1 MLKVKFVSL
10 MLCLTFLALCACG
23 SSPASNSGN
32 NGASAAE
39 AGASKEAQAAA
50 QDALGRLDRQ
60 TGGGGQSNASG
71 ANSSGSTSQKQPS
84 SSQTTASSS
93 TSQTS
98 NNNRTKPAWVDSV
111 DSVYDRS
118 QYIAAVGN
126 ASNRDMAEKN
136 ALANLTAI
144 FGQSIKADMTITNTY
159 QEAVKNGV
167 TTGWSDNTAM
177 QNTIKTSASID
188 SLVGAEIKEVWFDSK
203 SVYYAVA
210 VMEKAKTAQL
220 YNDMIKANQNMID
233 NLLKM
238 TPAEKNS
245 FEGYSRYQFAA
256 VVADINITY
265 GNLLQVIGSPI
276 SSGLVKGDTYRLE
289 AQNITKAIP
298 VRINVKNDKAGRIQG
313 AFAKAFSDI
322 GFRSGGTNS
331 RYVLNVDI
339 TITYPEF
346 PGNTNKFARMELSA
360 DFTDTSDKSVLVPYN
375 YNNREGHSSVGEAEN
390 RVYQMAERKINEE
403 YKALLL
409 EYLSTLLPR
418 K

>member
-23 SSPASNSGN
+23 SSPAN
-32 NGASAAE
+32 NEAAE
-39 AGASKEAQAAA
+39 AQANA

-60 TGGGGQSNASG
+60 LGGGGQSNAN
-71 ANSSGSTSQKQPS
+71 APSSPSQKQPS
-84 SSQTTASSS
+84 SGQSTSSS
-93 TSQTS
+93 TSQTT
-98 NNNRTKPAWVDSV
+98 NNSKTKPAWVDSI
-111 DSVYDRS
+111 DSVYNRS
-118 QYIAAVGN
+118 QYVAAMSQ
-126 ASNRDMAEKN
+126 ASSREMAEKN
-136 ALANLTAI
+136 ALASLTAI
-144 FGQSIKADMTITNTY
+144 FGQSIKADQTITNTY

-167 TTGWSDNTAM
+167 TTNWSDNIAM
-177 QNTIKTSASID
+177 QNTIKTSASMDNLI
-188 SLVGAEIKEVWFDSK
+188 GAEIKDVWFDSK

-210 VMEKAKTAQL
+210 VMEKAKTEQI
-220 YNDMIKANQNMID
+220 YNEMIKANQNVID

-238 TPAEKNS
+238 TPTEKNS
-245 FEGYSRYQFAA
+245 LEGYSRYQFAA

-265 GNLLQVIGSPI
+265 GNLLQVIGSPLP
-276 SSGLVKGDTYRLE
+276 SGLVKGDVYRVE

-331 RYVLNVDI
+331 RYTLNVDI
-339 TITYPEF
+339 TISYPEF
-346 PGNTNKFARMELSA
+346 PGNTNKFARMEMSA
-360 DFTDTSDKSVLVPYN
+360 DFTDTIDKSVLLPYN

-403 YKALLL
+403 YKAILLN
-409 EYLSTLLPR
+409 YLSTLLPQ